1 MARFV
6 CGAVF
11 GLVVGVVGGAAL
23 QLHAADPEASEQV
36 KHAAAD
42 AGVDAVQLQGAVNSV
57 HVDPYVYLRSEGLL
71 ERAPEQL
78 STKPPTVAAVLSTP
92 AAPVR
97 AVWDRVAECESGGR
111 WNTNTG
117 NGFLGGL
124 QFTPGTWRA
133 YGGVGS
139 PASASREAQIAVAE
153 RVLAGQGWAAWP
165 SCSRQLG
172 LR

>member
-1 MARFV
+1 MARNV
-6 CGAVF
+6 VLVLTGIVIGVF
-11 GLVVGVVGGAAL
+11 GAAAFNI
-23 QLHAADPEASEQV
+23 HAADPEASEQV

-42 AGVDAVQLQGAVNSV
+42 AGVDAVQLQGAVNST

-71 ERAPEQL
+71 ERAPEQP
-78 STKPPTVAAVLSTP
+78 STKPPPVAASP

-97 AVWDRVAECESGGR
+97 GALWDKVAGCESGGR
-111 WNTNTG
+111 WNINTG
-117 NGFLGGL
+117 NGFAGGL

-139 PASASREAQIAVAE
+139 PAAASREAQIAVAE
-153 RVLAGQGWAAWP
+153 RVLAGQGWGAWP
-165 SCSRQLG
+165 NCSRILG